1 MVGREDRP
9 GRQGEFMRKILC
21 AATAALL
28 FGAGAALAAGVTITV
43 THDLDAARP
52 ASVIAVPF
60 KEIDALSPGLRMYH
74 VVVRDPKGHPL
85 TLQVTNY
92 QHDHH
97 GAQYDDLV
105 FSYDF
110 ARGEKQAVFTLEP
123 VDAATPPVEPCAYAR
138 LVSERFDDMAWE
150 NDRIAHRMYG
160 MALDGPAAAA
170 VGEKL
175 RGSGV
180 DIWAKR
186 VTYPIVDRWY
196 QKGHDQLHKDGE
208 GEGLDLYSI
217 GGARGDGGTGVWDGQ
232 KLWTSDNFAQSQVL
246 SNGPRRAVIRLGY
259 ASWDA
264 GATGSVEEQ
273 KQITVDCG
281 RNFDAQESTFKFDV
295 AEATVAVGLT
305 EHPQAEGFPAHVLTR
320 GPDDRWISLW
330 EENKDGGL
338 GTAVIL
344 AADVASAGY
353 ALDAPGNPKAYGNHL
368 LLVKARSGQAIRYF
382 SGAGWNR
389 SGQFKT
395 RADWESYV
403 TAFAAQVAH
412 PLKVALSARP

>member
-1 MVGREDRP
+1 
-9 GRQGEFMRKILC
+9 MRRVNH
-21 AATAALL
+21 AAIAALL
-28 FGAGAALAAGVTITV
+28 LGTGASFAAGVSITV

-60 KEIDALSPGLRMYH
+60 KDLDAVSPGLRMYH
-74 VVVRDPKGHPL
+74 LVVRDPKGHPL

-97 GAQYDDLV
+97 GALYDDLV
-105 FSYDF
+105 FSYGF
-110 ARGEKQAVFTLEP
+110 ARGEKRAVFTLES
-123 VDAATPPVEPCAYAR
+123 VATATPPVTPCAYAR
-138 LVSERFDDMAWE
+138 LVPERFDDLAWE

-160 MALDGPAAAA
+160 MALNGPAAAA

-180 DIWAKR
+180 DVWAKR

-217 GGARGDGGTGVWDGQ
+217 GGARGDGGTGIWDGQ

-259 ASWDA
+259 APWDA
-264 GATGSVEEQ
+264 GAAGSVEEQ

-281 RNFDAQESTFKFDV
+281 RNLDQVESTFKFAG
-295 AEATVAVGLT
+295 AEATVAIGLT
-305 EHPQAEGFPAHVLTR
+305 EHPPAEGFPTAVLTR
-320 GPDDRWISLW
+320 APDDRWMSLW

-344 AADVASAGY
+344 APEVAAAGY
-353 ALDAPGNPKAYGNHL
+353 AHDAPANPKAYGNHL
-368 LLVKARSGQAIRYF
+368 LLVKAHAGEAIRYF

-395 RADWESYV
+395 RADWETYV
-403 TAFAAQVAH
+403 QACAAQVAH
-412 PLKVALSARP
+412 PLSISVSARP